1 MTVFWLFWGVGVILQ
16 LLVIRALLKRQQYK
30 RFPLLFLFLIVV
42 FLTGI
47 VDVSAY
53 SEIGVW
59 TAASR
64 RYFWLNDA
72 IRQSLMYALAISLV
86 LRALRDSPLA
96 GLRSWLLAGTIVFC
110 LLSIILTSGPN
121 LDTWMT
127 TILRNLSFF
136 CAVVLNLILW
146 VALVRTKRPDRQLL
160 MVSGGIGLQMA
171 GEAIGQSLR
180 VIAISGESR
189 PLITVGNIVLVLSHL
204 LCLYIWLQAF
214 TRERVPIGLQGA
226 RDSGHPVQPGHPP
239 ASSP

>member
-47 VDVSAY
+47 VDVSAF

-96 GLRSWLLAGTIVFC
+96 GLRSWLLAGTVVFC
-110 LLSIILTSGPN
+110 LLSIILTSDPSLGI
-121 LDTWMT
+121 WMT
-127 TILRNLSFF
+127 TMLRNLRFF
-136 CAVVLNLILW
+136 CAVVLNLALW
-146 VALVRTKRPDRQLL
+146 LALVRTKRPDTQLL
-160 MVSGGIGLQMA
+160 LVSGGIGLQMA

-180 VIAISGESR
+180 LISIGSSR
-189 PLITVGNIVLVLSHL
+189 TLITAGNTVLVISHL

-214 TRERVPIGLQGA
+214 SRERPAIDRPGVRG
-226 RDSGHPVQPGHPP
+226 SEHPVQPGHPP